1 MMAIFMFFQSGIFY
15 GFVTFAPNLVSVSY
29 PTSDPLKGAAII
41 FSGFVFGSIFNIFI
55 IDKIERKWGIILFAV
70 LGGVFGT
77 FFAVIHGLDE
87 VVIFGF
93 LTAFML
99 WNFSNFMHQ
108 YNAEIFPTRVRTTAA
123 GFVYSISRI
132 STTILVLFIAVFI
145 GAKNAPGI
153 FAFVW
158 ILVVIVSVVLIVLGP
173 KSTRRYVE
181 QIAN

>member
-1 MMAIFMFFQSGIFY
+1 MGNHPVCNSRW
-15 GFVTFAPNLVSVSY
+15 SVR
-29 PTSDPLKGAAII
+29 DL
-41 FSGFVFGSIFNIFI
+41 
-55 IDKIERKWGIILFAV
+55 
-70 LGGVFGT
+70 
-77 FFAVIHGLDE
+77 FAVIHGFDE
-87 VVIFGF
+87 AVLFGF

-132 STTILVLFIAVFI
+132 STTILVLFIAFFI
-145 GAKNAPGI
+145 GAHNADGI
-153 FAFVW
+153 FTFVW
-158 ILVVIVSVVLIVLGP
+158 ILVIIVSLVLIILGP